1 MNFPIT
7 ATYGTVTIEQKAA
20 PMATS
25 GLVSPEQWLLDMTGV
40 TATAGPA
47 VTPTSAMG
55 VPSVAAAVGLIAGAI
70 SSLPVKVYKDATGGS
85 RDEAS
90 DHPAYALVHD
100 DANDWTSAGHL
111 RGQLVTDAL
120 LRGNGFG
127 LVRRD
132 TSGIPYEILRL
143 DPGAVSI
150 MLDGNTGEPWFKLSG
165 QESPVNHADMI
176 HVPAPCSLDGISGTA
191 TITRARDAIS
201 LAIALERHAS
211 RIFAK
216 GARPSGVLV
225 APDIKA
231 KQGADNAAASFAAQ
245 HAGDNSGK
253 PAVLYGGVRWEATE
267 FKTVDLQF
275 MEMRA
280 FQIGEIAKAFN
291 VPPTLIG
298 ELAKATLSNS
308 EQMGRQ
314 FLQMTLLPWIGTIRA
329 AYRRALI
336 SREDRATYSV
346 DFVTDGLLQADSAQ
360 RAAFY
365 ASLRASGVLTAN
377 ECRRLEN
384 LPDRPDGDSLQ
395 SPHIAT
401 SAKPALEIA
410 NV

>member
-1 MNFPIT
+1 MNFEIDSEGDET
-7 ATYGTVTIEQKAA
+7 KAEL
-20 PMATS
+20 PVVV
-25 GLVSPEQWLLDMTGV
+25 GLSDLGPWSPFFGGSTP
-40 TATAGPA
+40 TAGPS

-55 VPSVAAAVGLIAGAI
+55 VPAVAAAVGLIAGAI
-70 SSLPVKVYKDATGGS
+70 GSLPVKIYTDNAAGS
-85 RDEAS
+85 RTEAP

-100 DANDWTSAGHL
+100 DANEWTSAGHL
-111 RGQLVTDAL
+111 RGQLVTDSL

-132 TSGIPYEILRL
+132 ADGVPYEILRL

-150 MLDGNTGEPWFKLSG
+150 LRDENTGEPWFKLQG
-165 QESPVNHADMI
+165 QSTPIHHADVI
-176 HVPAPCSLDGISGTA
+176 HIPAPCSLDGITGIA
-191 TITRARDAIS
+191 TIQRARDTIS

-211 RIFAK
+211 RIFSK
-216 GARPSGVLV
+216 GARPSGVLM
-225 APDIKA
+225 APEIKSA
-231 KQGADNAAASFAAQ
+231 AGASKLATGFGVMHSDE
-245 HAGDNSGK
+245 NSGK
-253 PAVLYGGVRWEATE
+253 PAVLYAGVKWEATE

-314 FLQMTLLPWIGTIRA
+314 FLQMTLLPWINTIRA

-336 SREDRATYSV
+336 SPADRKTYSI

-365 ASLRASGVLTAN
+365 ASLRASGTMTAN

-384 LPDRPDGDSLQ
+384 LPDRPDGDSLT

-401 SAKPALEIA
+401 GAAPALEIA